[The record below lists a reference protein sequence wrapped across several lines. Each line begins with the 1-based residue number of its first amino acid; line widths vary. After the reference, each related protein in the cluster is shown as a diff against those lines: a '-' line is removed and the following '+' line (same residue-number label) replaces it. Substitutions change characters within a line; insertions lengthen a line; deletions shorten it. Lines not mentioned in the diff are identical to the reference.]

1 MNIPEHLTD
10 LTRTD
15 FAEIAAATNPT
26 AGLGMDIQKKGDTIE
41 IAISE
46 TQFKR
51 MLWAFYHNGGFSATI
66 DDLDSVSIDPQG

>member
-1 MNIPEHLTD
+1 MNIPEHITD
-10 LTRTD
+10 LTRAD

-66 DDLDSVSIDPQG
+66 DDLDSVPLDPQG

>member
-1 MNIPEHLTD
+1 MNIPEHITD
-10 LTRTD
+10 LTRAD
-15 FAEIAAATNPT
+15 FAEIVAATNPT
-26 AGLGMDIQKKGDTIE
+26 AGLGMDIQRKGDTIE